1 MQKILSKVASSS
13 LRIDAQDKL
22 REVASVAHRRVLLP
36 FEYVP
41 AHAMM
46 DMRGSVR
53 MVLGSRRVQW
63 KEDWPDES
71 GVSESRPSESRPS
84 TVNLRVGCTED
95 ASLVVQH
102 SVVWTLDMQRGALAK
117 IRREVLAQPTQ
128 NLNLR
133 TMEGI
138 HNTLLVLR
146 FLHDLEGLLEQ
157 MNTEAT
163 IDAETKRADEW
174 AALELFCR
182 PWVLARSAGA
192 ELLRL
197 EEFVPPMLRALCLAV
212 FPCMVPLSA
221 LVAWVAVQSPR
232 AFCRLHLRRIAGPRL
247 APCRISLDSGYRIE
261 ISDMGL
267 EALAEAVLQGSA
279 LTFVQGGL
287 HPVLSSAAS

>member
-1 MQKILSKVASSS
+1 MQKILSKIASSS

-46 DMRGSVR
+46 DIRGSVR
-53 MVLGSRRVQW
+53 RVLGSRQVQW

-71 GVSESRPSESRPS
+71 GVSESRPSA
-84 TVNLRVGCTED
+84 VNMRVGCTED

-102 SVVWTLDMQRGALAK
+102 SAVWTLDMQRGALAR
-117 IRREVLAQPTQ
+117 IRREVLAQPTR

-157 MNTEAT
+157 MNTEAS

-182 PWVLARSAGA
+182 PWVVARSAGA

-232 AFCRLHLRRIAGPRL
+232 AFCRLHLRRIAGPQV

-261 ISDMGL
+261 IRDMGL
-267 EALAEAVLQGSA
+267 EALAEAVLKGSA
-279 LTFVQGGL
+279 LNFVQGGL
-287 HPVLSSAAS
+287 HPVLSNAAS